1 MNSQDQN
8 QPTEAPVVNNPLA
21 VMEPGERIICEIKR
35 HPIGMLGIY
44 AMAGFVLLIIAILA
58 FVVAPAVLTNTD
70 KTAVMRYGG
79 IVFLVAALLAAG
91 FTFVSHIVY
100 WGNRWILTSDSITQ
114 VTQNSLF
121 DKRSSQLSLAHLE
134 DITAE
139 QNGIL
144 THMFNYGVIRAETA
158 GERSKFTFLFCPM
171 PNAYAQ
177 QILRARE
184 EFEQVHHGGK
194 QQPTYVPQSTQA
206 ASYQAAPAPASPE
219 HTDPTTQQPTEQQ

>member
-1 MNSQDQN
+1 MQ
-8 QPTEAPVVNNPLA
+8 
-21 VMEPGERIICEIKR
+21 PGEHVICEIKR
-35 HPIGMLGIY
+35 HPIGMLGVY
-44 AMAGFVLLIIAILA
+44 AMAGFLLLVIAILA

-70 KTAVMRYGG
+70 KTTVMRYGG
-79 IVFLVAALLAAG
+79 IVFLIFALLAAG
-91 FTFVSHIVY
+91 FTFISHIVY

-121 DKRSSQLSLAHLE
+121 DKQSSQLSLAHLE

-144 THMFNYGVIRAETA
+144 THLLNYGVIRAETA

-171 PNAYAQ
+171 PNRYAQ

-194 QQPTYVPQSTQA
+194 QQPTYVPQAQA
-206 ASYQAAPAPASPE
+206 QAQPNSQPPVDQPAAPDAPTPPA
-219 HTDPTTQQPTEQQ
+219 DQQP